1 MPAPLERR
9 NSTSGKPPTALM
21 QSYSGMGRQK
31 RRELKRIGYGLLVFS
46 FVVPVLASIG
56 LRAFVGVGL
65 HPIVWLFCGVGMI
78 VGLSLAW
85 PEMGIYLL
93 SRLPA
98 AVSKL
103 LPSKL
108 AGILRRP
115 DRRHGDADQGD

>member
-1 MPAPLERR
+1 MPERR

-21 QSYSGMGRQK
+21 QSYSGMGHQK
-31 RRELKRIGYGLLVFS
+31 RKELKRLGYAILVFS
-46 FVVPVLASIG
+46 IAVPVLSSTVVNA
-56 LRAFVGVGL
+56 LVGGAPL
-65 HPIVWLFCGVGMI
+65 PIIVWLFCGVGMI
-78 VGLSLAW
+78 VGLCLAW

-108 AGILRRP
+108 AGLLRRP
-115 DRRHGDADQGD
+115 DRRNNDADQGD

>member
-1 MPAPLERR
+1 MPSPAPEERR

-21 QSYSGMGRQK
+21 RSYAGMTPK
-31 RRELKRIGYGLLVFS
+31 KKKELKHLGYGFMVFS
-46 FVVPVLASIG
+46 FVVPVSASIA

-65 HPIVWLFCGVGMI
+65 HPLVWLFCGVGMI

-85 PEMGIYLL
+85 PEMGIYFLGT
-93 SRLPA
+93 LPS

-108 AGILRRP
+108 SGLLKRPERRNN
-115 DRRHGDADQGD
+115 D